1 MSKSKAA
8 AATLNNAQKTQPP
21 QLAPHAFQPGNTLGK
36 GRPKGSRNKLGEDFL
51 SALQQDFSE
60 HGVAAITKVREDRP
74 HEYLKVVA
82 SIMPKELHVKTDA
95 LEEMTD
101 DELAAGIAALQR
113 ALSAQEAGT
122 RGPAEKGHKSPK
134 ALRSLQ

>member
-82 SIMPKELHVKTDA
+82 SILPKE
-95 LEEMTD
+95 
-101 DELAAGIAALQR
+101 AACTARAAWKAAR
-113 ALSAQEAGT
+113 ARAAASAARAASSRSITRTRSSTAGNQAT
-122 RGPAEKGHKSPK
+122 GAS
-134 ALRSLQ
+134 RSRPT